1 MLPSALGI
9 LAALAVFGWTGTPVT
24 IFTALGLVL
33 VLGLGVDYGIFLT
46 GSPSDGS
53 FLLDC
58 WFFPLRLHSVLS
70 ALPCWRGKALFGQ

>member
-46 GSPSDGS
+46 GEPQRRPHLCRRPFSGVTTLLS
-53 FLLDC
+53 F
-58 WFFPLRLHSVLS
+58 
-70 ALPCWRGKALFGQ
+70 